1 MHENHRA
8 RRPSARGAAA
18 ALTTILLAVPAA
30 AAPPAVEVRSAPI
43 PVTGPANL
51 RIESGELHLSVDE
64 AVGLALERSLGL
76 QVQRFGR
83 EQARVG
89 VEQAMG
95 IYDLDL
101 TSALSTLHEESPAAS
116 NLEGAEVQ
124 KQDRD
129 AFSVGLSQLLPSG
142 AVGGVSWANSRLE
155 TNSQFYL
162 LNPSYSSGLD
172 LSFAQPLLRGF
183 GREQT
188 ETGIRVARLQS
199 DQAREAFIERVVAT
213 VRQAEVAY
221 WNLVRAR
228 YQLKVAEESLKL
240 AQQLHND
247 NKVRVQVGTLAPLEL
262 ASSEAGIATRQEE
275 IIRAQGAVGD
285 AEDILRYL
293 LNLDDPKTWSLPM
306 VPDTAVET
314 QPASVELDS
323 ALTTALESRP
333 ELAGERIAQASR
345 EVEQAYFRGQTR
357 PRLDLKASYGFNGV
371 GGDALLR
378 DEQGNVIATVP
389 GGWSDAFDQ
398 ITGADFPGWSVGLE
412 FGYPIRNRTAKAK
425 ATLADLSVEQGKVGL
440 EQLRQQVQA
449 EVRVAVRGL
458 ETARQQMES
467 ARVSVTLA
475 EKNLDAEHKKYENG
489 LSTSFEI
496 LRVQDDLTAARS
508 RLVDALTSY
517 RTSLVEYHRAVGKL
531 LDFAGVS
538 VVD

>member
-389 GGWSDAFDQ
+389 GGWSDAIDQ